1 MSRRGQK
8 NYIRRPDV
16 VERIGSYLGTSFPL
30 FHGQSSKIVNI
41 NKYEDEA
48 HLCDHPRQ
56 EAAPAGH
63 REVGADGE
71 MTTSEPRQL
80 AVLVRADIRVRA
92 QLLVALLLHTEVR
105 REVRMLEVRMLEVT
119 T

>member
-1 MSRRGQK
+1 ME
-8 NYIRRPDV
+8 I
-16 VERIGSYLGTSFPL
+16 L
-30 FHGQSSKIVNI
+30 FLCCWQFHNFKCQPQIFASNQWFKFKPS
-41 NKYEDEA
+41 
-48 HLCDHPRQ
+48 HLCDHPGQ

-92 QLLVALLLHTEVR
+92 QLLVALVLHTEVR
-105 REVRMLEVRMLEVT
+105 TEVRMLEVT

>member
-1 MSRRGQK
+1 MHWQ
-8 NYIRRPDV
+8 
-16 VERIGSYLGTSFPL
+16 SFQLKTCPY
-30 FHGQSSKIVNI
+30 N
-41 NKYEDEA
+41 EA
-48 HLCDHPRQ
+48 HLCDHPGQ

-71 MTTSEPRQL
+71 MPTSEPRQL

-92 QLLVALLLHTEVR
+92 RLLVALLLHTEVR
-105 REVRMLEVRMLEVT
+105 REVRMLEVT